1 MTRGVYPLVPKVRVP
16 KVRASAV
23 SGVVDARA
31 RRVDASSVRRART
44 TMATTMATVMCA
56 RARARGM
63 PTVVVRARARTR
75 RVMKATMKP
84 ICAFVGRGMEMNLF
98 SKVSFPSSGFGAVYI
113 DFLYPGMFGM

>member
-1 MTRGVYPLVPKVRVP
+1 MLTAKAKVDILFFFGAYNR
-16 KVRASAV
+16 K
-23 SGVVDARA
+23 
-31 RRVDASSVRRART
+31 
-44 TMATTMATVMCA
+44 
-56 RARARGM
+56 
-63 PTVVVRARARTR
+63 